1 MKPRMATNSSE
12 SKPTNDST
20 NSVVNNPSASR
31 RRSTGGGVV
40 WFCVLGILSFLAY
53 HYFLG
58 QADSKLTREI
68 RTRIQT
74 LLPEYHVS
82 LDSATLQ
89 SGESITLNGLCLLK
103 KVDHQYREVLR
114 AERVVCN
121 GPLDWLGLVQ
131 GQVPVQNVVADGVQ
145 VSLWPMPDGTWC
157 LPKPTGKMKL
167 NSLFPTINIR
177 SGLIRL
183 GHETGATSQE
193 LIFHDLNAFAS
204 LMPIAPDSE
213 SSLPVVLGLQAQ
225 VKSSHFQNLGLS
237 ASVDETGQNWRLK
250 GELINLD
257 FSPRVAA
264 QIPSCL
270 QVYFKSVEGLSVR
283 ASTKFEIS
291 HINQHLDFNVYTTAE
306 GGQWQHPQLSY
317 PLDKI
322 SGELF
327 LKNDDL
333 RVRNIK
339 ALCGSSSVT
348 ASIDMQGLR
357 MPAPMTAMVEV
368 SNLELDHRLFQS
380 LPPQMQEMWNR
391 FEARG
396 HVDAKA
402 TVRFDGSAWH
412 PYIEVLTEDLSV
424 NAEFFPYPLT
434 KIGGKIIYNDGH
446 LIAQNMVASAGEQT
460 LSGSLELTKASPKW
474 LMDFQFSSD
483 GPITIDKNLLN
494 ALTPRTQSVPSGFQS
509 FVDSLHPNGTVHLK
523 HARFQR
529 SLDDPTRIN
538 RTLELIFSECSLK
551 YDQFRYPIDNVHGEI
566 TVDNDRIIVRDF
578 IGRNDATRIK
588 AYGLCQLDA
597 GQLDS
602 VDLVFDTYDLSMD
615 EELRN
620 ALSKGVQSLW
630 DEIQPVGMMG
640 HAKVEMVKRSRND
653 PLDVRVEMKKDSV
666 KDEGVGRSLAFRPR
680 SLPYSIND
688 VSCHVAYSPGR
699 IDILSLTG
707 THDASRLHAE
717 GHYRIYTDG
726 SWDGTILWIPSTR
739 FLVDQTLLACLPP
752 YLRDPLLRLD
762 FRGPVSISGSTFVS
776 SPKSPQESVVKSW
789 DIDLEIEDGRL
800 GGGGIA
806 SGMRGTISMAGENTN
821 SGPMA
826 YGTLEFDALAVK
838 GIPVIGLT
846 GPFALTNQDLLFGR
860 EAVVWQ
866 ERYVIQ
872 KQAALE
878 KNRTDDV
885 SLAVAYSGRSG
896 TDAENVSQAS
906 FRNAI
911 HNRLDARFVKLS
923 QTSLGQKSMVRKGNL
938 VDGPALDVTAHDVTA
953 ETLSGKLFVSG
964 IEPLDGRR
972 ARYQVRLVE
981 ANLKDC
987 LLDLGEPNPQTNGN
1001 LWMQCDLTGSF
1012 TNLSSM
1018 EGKGNV
1024 WLRNANLYQLP
1035 IMIRL
1040 FNLLSVRPDQSA
1052 FDAVDISFGIDGDRI
1067 PIEKL
1072 SLDGNLVSLTG
1083 TGWVNMRRALYLN
1096 LDANVSRRTIVGAVM
1111 RPLQGDYPSNLFRI
1125 EVTGTTTDPIV
1136 RSNVALMGQTPRS
1149 NLLEMGGASS
1159 R

>member
-1 MKPRMATNSSE
+1 MATNSPPVE
-12 SKPTNDST
+12 PINDLTDST
-20 NSVVNNPSASR
+20 VNAPSASR
-31 RRSTGGGVV
+31 RRSTSGGIV
-40 WFCVLGILSFLAY
+40 WFCVIGILSFLGY

-58 QADSKLTREI
+58 QADSKLTKEI
-68 RTRIQT
+68 RTRLQT
-74 LLPEYHVS
+74 LLPDFHVS
-82 LDSATLQ
+82 LDNATLQ
-89 SGESITLNGLCLLK
+89 VGESITLNGLLLLK
-103 KVDHQYREVLR
+103 RVDHQYREVLR
-114 AERVVCN
+114 AERVTCN
-121 GPLDWLGLVQ
+121 GPLDWLGLAQ
-131 GQVPVQNVVADGVQ
+131 GQVPIQNVVADGVQ
-145 VSLWPMPDGTWC
+145 VSIWPLADGTWC

-167 NSLFPTINIR
+167 NSQFPTVNIR

-183 GHETGATSQE
+183 GHEIGSSSQE
-193 LIFHDLNAFAS
+193 LIFHDLRGVAS
-204 LMPIAPDSE
+204 LLPISPDANSV
-213 SSLPVVLGLQAQ
+213 PPIVLGIQAQ
-225 VKSSHFQNLGLS
+225 VKSSHFQSLGFS
-237 ASVDETGQNWRLK
+237 ASVDESGQNWRFK

-257 FSPRVAA
+257 FSPRVAS

-270 QVYFKSVEGLSVR
+270 QSYFKSVEGLSVR
-283 ASTKFEIS
+283 ASTKFELS
-291 HINQHLDFNVYTTAE
+291 YINQNLDYNVYTKAE

-317 PLDKI
+317 PLDKV

-327 LKNDDL
+327 LKNNDL
-333 RVRNIK
+333 RVRNVK
-339 ALCGSSSVT
+339 ALCGSSSLT
-348 ASIDMQGLR
+348 ASIDMQGLK
-357 MPAPMTAMVEV
+357 MPSPMTAMIEI
-368 SNLELDHRLFQS
+368 NDLELDHRLFQS
-380 LPPQMQEMWNR
+380 LPTQMQEMWNR
-391 FEARG
+391 FQARG

-402 TVRFDGSAWH
+402 TVRFDGANWH
-412 PYIEVLTEDLSV
+412 PYVEVLTEDLSV

-434 KIGGKIIYNDGH
+434 NIGGKIIYNDGH
-446 LIAQNMVASAGEQT
+446 LIAKNMVASAGDQS
-460 LSGSLELTKASPKW
+460 LSGSLELIKASPKW

-483 GPITIDKNLLN
+483 GPIAIDKNLLT
-494 ALTPRTQSVPSGFQS
+494 ALTPRNQSNPSGFQK
-509 FVDSLHPNGTVHLK
+509 FVDSLHANGTVHLK

-529 SLDDPTRIN
+529 SADDPTRIN
-538 RTLELIFSECSLK
+538 RSLELIFSECSIK

-588 AYGLCQLDA
+588 AYGLCQLDV

-620 ALSKGVQSLW
+620 ALTKGVQSLW

-640 HAKVEMVKRSRND
+640 HAKVEMVKRSQNE

-707 THDASRLHAE
+707 THDASRLNAE

-776 SPKSPQESVVKSW
+776 SPKNPNESVVRSW

-806 SGMRGTISMAGENTN
+806 SGMRGTISMAGENTA

-860 EAVVWQ
+860 EAVSWQ
-866 ERYVIQ
+866 EKYVIQ

-878 KNRTDDV
+878 KLIQNDV
-885 SLAVAYSGRSG
+885 SLAVAYSDKTGIEKGS
-896 TDAENVSQAS
+896 VSQAS
-906 FRNAI
+906 FRNTI

-923 QTSLGQKSMVRKGNL
+923 QSSLGQKSLVKKGNL
-938 VDGPALDVTAHDVTA
+938 VDGPELDVTAHDVTA
-953 ETLSGKLFVSG
+953 ETLSGKLYVSG
-964 IEPLDGRR
+964 VEPLDGRR
-972 ARYQVRLVE
+972 ARYRVRLVE

-1001 LWMQCDLTGSF
+1001 LWVQCDLAGSF
-1012 TNLSSM
+1012 TNMSSL
-1018 EGKGNV
+1018 EGNGNV

-1052 FDAVDISFGIDGDRI
+1052 FDAVDIHFGIDGDRI
-1067 PIEKL
+1067 PIHDL
-1072 SLDGNLVSLTG
+1072 SLDGNLVSLRG
-1083 TGWVNMRRALYLN
+1083 SGWVNMRRALHLN

-1111 RPLQGDYPSNLFRI
+1111 RPLQGEYPSNLFRI
-1125 EVTGTTTDPIV
+1125 EVSGTTTDPIV
-1136 RSNVALMGQTPRS
+1136 RSNVALMGQMQRP
-1149 NLLEMGGASS
+1149 NALEMGGASS

>member
-1 MKPRMATNSSE
+1 MATSNSTE
-12 SKPTNDST
+12 TQTNNAIAKEVDREG
-20 NSVVNNPSASR
+20 SR
-31 RRSTGGGVV
+31 RRRSASGGVV
-40 WFCVLGILSFLAY
+40 WIALLGVLAFFGY

-58 QADSKLTREI
+58 QADSKLTTEI
-68 RTRIQT
+68 RNRIQS
-74 LLPEYHVS
+74 LLPDYHVA
-82 LDSATLQ
+82 LDSASLQ
-89 SGESITLNGLCLLK
+89 AGESITLNGLQLLK
-103 KVDHQYREVLR
+103 RVDRQFREVLR
-114 AERVVCN
+114 VERVTCN

-131 GQVPVQNVVADGVQ
+131 GQVPIQSVTADGVQ
-145 VSLWPMPDGTWC
+145 ISIWPLADGTWC
-157 LPKPTGKMKL
+157 LPKPTGKMRL
-167 NSLFPTINIR
+167 NSQFPTVNIR

-183 GHETGATSQE
+183 GHELGSQSQE
-193 LIFHDLNAFAS
+193 LIFHDLNGLAS
-204 LMPIAPDSE
+204 LLPINANSGAVPKIA
-213 SSLPVVLGLQAQ
+213 LGIQAQ
-225 VKSSHFQNLGLS
+225 VKSSHFQSLGFS

-250 GELINLD
+250 GELLNLD
-257 FSPRVAA
+257 FSPRVAS

-270 QVYFKSVEGLSVR
+270 QSYFKSVEGLSVR
-283 ASTKFEIS
+283 ATTKFELS
-291 HINQHLDFNVYTTAE
+291 YQNQNLDYNVYTKAE
-306 GGQWQHPQLSY
+306 GGQWQHPQLRY
-317 PLDKI
+317 PLDKV
-322 SGELF
+322 SGEIF
-327 LKNDDL
+327 LKKDDL
-333 RVRNIK
+333 RIRNVK
-339 ALCGSSSVT
+339 ALCGSSIVT
-348 ASIDMQGLR
+348 ASMDMHGIK
-357 MPAPMTAMVEV
+357 MPAPMTAMVEI
-368 SNLELDHRLFQS
+368 NDLELDHRLFQS
-380 LPPQMQEMWNR
+380 LPAQMQEMWNR
-391 FEARG
+391 FQARG

-402 TVRFDGSAWH
+402 VIRFDGINWH
-412 PYIEVLTEDLSV
+412 PYIEVLTEDLAI

-434 KIGGKIIYNDGH
+434 NISGTITYNDGK
-446 LIAQNMVASAGEQT
+446 LIARNMSASAGEQS

-474 LMDFQFSSD
+474 LMDLQFSSD
-483 GPITIDKNLLN
+483 GPVAIDKNLLN
-494 ALTPRTQSVPSGFQS
+494 ALTPRNQAIPSGFQK
-509 FVDSLHPNGTVHLK
+509 FVDALHPNGTVHLK

-529 SLDDPTRIN
+529 SVEDPTRIN
-538 RTLELIFSECSLK
+538 RSLELIFSECSLK

-602 VDLVFDTYDLSMD
+602 VDLVFDTYDLAMD

-640 HAKVEMVKRSRND
+640 HAKVEMIKRSRNE

-707 THDASRLHAE
+707 THDASRLNAE

-776 SPKSPQESVVKSW
+776 SPKNPGESVVRSW

-806 SGMRGTISMAGENTN
+806 SGMRGTISMAGENTL

-860 EAVVWQ
+860 EAVAWQ
-866 ERYVIQ
+866 EKYVVQ

-878 KNRTDDV
+878 KMKQSEV
-885 SLAVAYSGRSG
+885 SLAVAYSDRPGSG
-896 TDAENVSQAS
+896 NSNIAQAS
-906 FRNAI
+906 FRNTI
-911 HNRLDARFVKLS
+911 HDRLDARFVKLS
-923 QTSLGQKSMVRKGNL
+923 QTTLGQKSMVKKGNL
-938 VDGPALDVTAHDVTA
+938 VDGPALDITSHDVTA
-953 ETLSGKLFVSG
+953 ETLSGKLYVSG
-964 IEPLDGRR
+964 VEPLDGRR

-1001 LWMQCDLTGSF
+1001 LWVQCDLVGSF
-1012 TNLSSM
+1012 TNMSSM

-1052 FDAVDISFGIDGDRI
+1052 FDAVDIRFGIDGDRI
-1067 PIEKL
+1067 PIEEL
-1072 SLDGNLVSLTG
+1072 SLDGNLVSLRG
-1083 TGWVNMRRALYLN
+1083 SGWVNMRRALHLN

-1111 RPLQGDYPSNLFRI
+1111 RPLQGEYPSHLFRI
-1125 EVTGTTTDPIV
+1125 EVTGTTNDPIV
-1136 RSNVALMGQTPRS
+1136 RSNVALMGQMQRPNS
-1149 NLLEMGGASS
+1149 LEMGGSTS

>member
-1 MKPRMATNSSE
+1 
-12 SKPTNDST
+12 
-20 NSVVNNPSASR
+20 
-31 RRSTGGGVV
+31 
-40 WFCVLGILSFLAY
+40 
-53 HYFLG
+53 
-58 QADSKLTREI
+58 
-68 RTRIQT
+68 
-74 LLPEYHVS
+74 
-82 LDSATLQ
+82 
-89 SGESITLNGLCLLK
+89 
-103 KVDHQYREVLR
+103 
-114 AERVVCN
+114 
-121 GPLDWLGLVQ
+121 
-131 GQVPVQNVVADGVQ
+131 
-145 VSLWPMPDGTWC
+145 
-157 LPKPTGKMKL
+157 
-167 NSLFPTINIR
+167 
-177 SGLIRL
+177 
-183 GHETGATSQE
+183 
-193 LIFHDLNAFAS
+193 
-204 LMPIAPDSE
+204 
-213 SSLPVVLGLQAQ
+213 
-225 VKSSHFQNLGLS
+225 
-237 ASVDETGQNWRLK
+237 
-250 GELINLD
+250 
-257 FSPRVAA
+257 
-264 QIPSCL
+264 
-270 QVYFKSVEGLSVR
+270 
-283 ASTKFEIS
+283 
-291 HINQHLDFNVYTTAE
+291 NVYTKAE

-317 PLDKI
+317 PLDKV
-322 SGELF
+322 SGEIF
-327 LKNDDL
+327 LKKDDL
-333 RVRNIK
+333 RVRNVR
-339 ALCGSSSVT
+339 ALCGSSVLT
-348 ASIDMQGLR
+348 ASIDMQGLK
-357 MPAPMTAMVEV
+357 MPAPMTAVVEL
-368 SNLELDHRLFQS
+368 NDLELDHRLFQS
-380 LPPQMQEMWNR
+380 LPTQMQEMWNR
-391 FEARG
+391 FQARG

-402 TVRFDGSAWH
+402 MVRFDGQTWH
-412 PYIEVLTEDLSV
+412 PYVEVLTEDLSI

-434 KIGGKIIYNDGH
+434 NIGGKIIYNDGK
-446 LIAQNMVASAGEQT
+446 LIANNMSASAGEQT

-474 LMDFQFSSD
+474 LMDFQFTSD
-483 GPITIDKNLLN
+483 GPVAIDKNLLN
-494 ALTPRTQSVPSGFQS
+494 ALTPRTQTTPSGFQK

-529 SLDDPTRIN
+529 SPEDPSRIN
-538 RTLELIFSECSLK
+538 RSLELIFSECSLK

-602 VDLVFDTYDLSMD
+602 VDLVFDTYDLAMD

-620 ALSKGVQSLW
+620 ALTKGVQSLW

-640 HAKVEMVKRSRND
+640 HAKVELVKRSRNE
-653 PLDVRVEMKKDSV
+653 PLDLRVEMKKDSV

-707 THDASRLHAE
+707 THDASRLNAE

-776 SPKSPQESVVKSW
+776 SPKNPNDSVVRSW

-806 SGMRGTISMAGENTN
+806 SGMRGTISMAGENTA

-838 GIPVIGLT
+838 SIPVIGLT

-860 EAVVWQ
+860 DAVTWQ
-866 ERYVIQ
+866 EKYVVQ
-872 KQAALE
+872 KQAALD
-878 KNRTDDV
+878 KLRQNDV
-885 SLAVAYSGRSG
+885 SLAVAYSDRQAMGQTIG
-896 TDAENVSQAS
+896 QATGKGDVTQAS
-906 FRNAI
+906 FRNTI
-911 HNRLDARFVKLS
+911 HDRLDARFVKLS
-923 QTSLGQKSMVRKGNL
+923 QTSLGQKSMVKKGNL
-938 VDGPALDVTAHDVTA
+938 VDGPELDVTAHDVTA
-953 ETLSGKLFVSG
+953 ETLSGKLYVSG
-964 IEPLDGRR
+964 VEPLDGRR

-987 LLDLGEPNPQTNGN
+987 LLDLGEPNPQTNGK
-1001 LWMQCDLTGSF
+1001 LWMQCDLAGSF
-1012 TNLSSM
+1012 TNMSSL

-1052 FDAVDISFGIDGDRI
+1052 FDAVDIRFGIDGDRI
-1067 PIEKL
+1067 PIEDL
-1072 SLDGNLVSLTG
+1072 SLDGNLVSLRG
-1083 TGWVNMRRALYLN
+1083 SGWVNMRRALHLN

-1111 RPLQGDYPSNLFRI
+1111 RPLQREYPSNLFRI

-1136 RSNVALMGQTPRS
+1136 RSNVALMGQMQRP
-1149 NLLEMGGASS
+1149 NALEMGGASS